1 MSSGL
6 AVRVLY
12 EDHFKF
18 CKIKNLNAPAQL
30 YLEKKDPRLR
40 KGYKEVQLEL
50 SLQVNVTHR
59 H

>member
-1 MSSGL
+1 MKITSNSANKKPKRSSSAL
-6 AVRVLY
+6 SS
-12 EDHFKF
+12 
-18 CKIKNLNAPAQL
+18 
-30 YLEKKDPRLR
+30 KKDPRLR

>member
-1 MSSGL
+1 MKATLNSANKKPKRSSL
-6 AVRVLY
+6 ALSR
-12 EDHFKF
+12 
-18 CKIKNLNAPAQL
+18 
-30 YLEKKDPRLR
+30 KKDPRLR

>member
-1 MSSGL
+1 MKATSNSANKKSKRSSS
-6 AVRVLY
+6 VLS
-12 EDHFKF
+12 K
-18 CKIKNLNAPAQL
+18 
-30 YLEKKDPRLR
+30 KKDPRLR